1 MANAY
6 FVTSQGELGLV
17 DFSNR
22 TISVLAKTANTYTDI
37 AISRSGELYAVT
49 FDSLYKLNLSGSSVT
64 EQKVLSFTAGSMN
77 ALEFA
82 TDGSLYAGGGSSIY
96 KIDIGAGTTTR
107 IDGFNST
114 SAGDI
119 YIQRNELVISTN
131 AEDLLSINL
140 QNGAEAVAF
149 NNIPSNLFGLAKT
162 SDSLFGFYNK
172 TVVEFDI
179 EAQTFGQVAFTGTL
193 PSGVFWG
200 ATSID
205 QFSDPGLPARTE
217 TVTGNTAALDH
228 ITKPFTK
235 FDISFVEISGSTVVI
250 QFGDVERLTLHS
262 VERVDLLQGTLAFDI
277 DGVAGQAYRIYQAAF
292 DRAPDSA
299 GLSYWIN
306 SMDGGTKLIDVASGF
321 VGSQEFNSIYGAN
334 STDTDFVGR
343 LYLNVL
349 GREGETAGI
358 AYWTGELQHGTARA
372 QVLAGFSESQ
382 ENVIGVAPVISEG
395 IWYS

>member
-6 FVTSQGELGLV
+6 FVTSQGELGLA

-37 AISRSGELYAVT
+37 AIDKSGDLYAVT

-64 EQKVLSFTAGSMN
+64 EQKILSFSAGSMN

-82 TDGSLYAGGGSSIY
+82 ADGSLYAGGGSSVY
-96 KIDIGAGTTTR
+96 KIDIGAQTTTR
-107 IDGFNST
+107 IDSFNST

-205 QFSDPGLPARTE
+205 QFRDPSLPGKIE
-217 TVTGNTAALDH
+217 TINGSAALDH

-250 QFGDVERLTLHS
+250 QFGDVERLTLNS
-262 VERVDLLQGTLAFDI
+262 VERVDLLQGTLAFDL
-277 DGVAGQAYRIYQAAF
+277 DGNAGQAYRIYQAAF

-299 GLSYWIN
+299 GLSYWIK
-306 SMDGGTKLIDVASGF
+306 SMDGGTKVIDVSSGF
-321 VGSQEFNSIYGAN
+321 VGSQEFQSIYGAN

-358 AYWTGELQHGTARA
+358 AYWTGELQHGTSRA

-382 ENVIGVAPVISEG
+382 ENVVGVAPAISEG